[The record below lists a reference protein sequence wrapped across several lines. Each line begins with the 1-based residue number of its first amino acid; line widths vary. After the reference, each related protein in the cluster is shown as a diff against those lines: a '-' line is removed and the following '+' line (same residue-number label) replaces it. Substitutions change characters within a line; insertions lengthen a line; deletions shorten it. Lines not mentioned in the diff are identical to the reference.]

1 MKRPRGSIEEG
12 WDEAPARAGVELEVV
27 YRRTLAGLLSEAA
40 RRVAGPLAAGYASL
54 LPPLMDTWR
63 RRARRQLVLLERDGW
78 YFEGQELL
86 ADLLAGERVD
96 PELLMAVALDLWSS
110 PEGLLAFGQVLLSGG
125 RAAEAQRVY
134 ADALG
139 LDLDGELPWRL
150 REGLAASWEARGR
163 DRVAL
168 GCLAATFDRPGVGAG
183 PLATGLF
190 LAFEV
195 GDRVRAEDLAVRL
208 DGRFQAGSKRL
219 VACGRSLAARR
230 RQLRPGTWAP
240 ALGAADLFAEL
251 HAGAGASASLCR
263 SFAAVDGGGDA

>member
-1 MKRPRGSIEEG
+1 MYDLLDGMRVLEGSAFVA
-12 WDEAPARAGVELEVV
+12 APLGGM
-27 YRRTLAGLLSEAA
+27 TLAQLGADVIRFDDVNGGLDHA
-40 RRVAGPLAAGYASL
+40 RWPLTADGHSLYWAGMNKGKRSILV
-54 LPPLMDTWR
+54 DV
-63 RRARRQLVLLERDGW
+63 RAP
-78 YFEGQELL
+78 EGQELL